1 MLVPVCFRLT
11 FDVPIRNALNTPLPP
26 RKMTSLYKTWTN
38 SLRLLICLFFCLFVP
53 GLAAQCLT
61 PELAV
66 LNSCVDHPNPNGSN
80 TRVESEVLVL
90 SSGLVPVPVSV
101 IGIDL
106 PFNGFGAPNADIG
119 VNLSGN
125 PLGCSWKEPNLTILP
140 GCSNVIPLGP
150 NDTIPAGATVVV
162 FVTGTTENIDL
173 ENSEFNFGNVCN
185 GDRTVYI
192 LQSACERTAGAFANG
207 APESGNPLRTITIV
221 SRCGL
226 RGFTYN
232 TRELDPD
239 DGTYYLVGLNQV
251 GNLDCDLPI
260 IPETCP
266 SLDTTFYICDPT
278 GDLPTITAVELSAI
292 YPNTALSVSFHPSPE
307 AAETNISRITEYTP
321 DGSPRD
327 TIYSRII
334 YAENLCIVVSRLF
347 IEYQGNT
354 AVTMIPSEP
363 IGGCDPLFVG
373 MGEFNLRLWDGEIG
387 GGQPVTYY
395 TDAAGTQEI
404 TDPEDFTSPETTI
417 FARAGIFTCEG
428 NLVPID
434 LVLEGGPTVGVQ
446 EVPTSCPENEDGG
459 VVLTAF
465 GESPFTFEWA
475 GDTLPE
481 VAAVAGL
488 TPNAYTW
495 TVTSRNGCETTGV
508 ATVPDGPPLSLS
520 CQVSSGASGPGV
532 PDGAIRVSLAD
543 GTAPYS
549 VTYLGADA
557 GAMNFPTAMGELTG
571 LRPGEY
577 RIVATD
583 ANGCVSDTCT
593 AEVTLLDPIILNC
606 SIRNQANGT
615 TVLGA
620 ISIELGGG
628 VPPFNVVLSDGSGGS
643 NTFPNQPAGSRV
655 FDGLSEGLYTI
666 TVTDA
671 AGQMT
676 SCVQQIIDENCPLII
691 NDVSIL
697 ADGCSGVDNSVI
709 RLSISGNDG
718 VIFTTWS
725 GGNGIGAFDNMQEA
739 GPLPEGDYFVSV
751 SDGSGCPPVMVGPI
765 EVRNRGMVM
774 LAPASITA
782 SNPCS
787 ATGTIEVAV
796 ASGGT
801 SPYTIRLV
809 DPITGL
815 TLDSIPGVAAGERI
829 TFDSLA
835 GDLSG
840 REYAVVATDDVG
852 CDSDPDS
859 YVLINA
865 ASPTFM
871 LVSGDQVVTSPNCLG
886 EANGSLTVAASGG
899 LGPYTYRWIDYP
911 ELGTGRVLPPG
922 ASQIDLP
929 AGTYFIEVTDANACL
944 DTLMLNLADGE
955 SPAIVCGA
963 QTNAIGSTAGS
974 VVIGVSGG
982 LPPYV
987 ITLNQQ
993 VLETDYFVSVAGD
1006 TLIGGLNPGS
1016 YTATVSDANGCVSTG
1031 CSFTIVE
1038 DSCRILAVATI
1049 EAVNCDGNGSISV
1062 LATNTAGMIQYNWSE
1077 ASFPNDSIVF
1087 PTSEGVFALSIL
1099 DSNDCRLD
1107 TMFSI
1112 ATIDDAPT
1120 VVTMPDPLYALCEGD
1135 SLRLPITFSGTGPFS
1150 LAYRLVPLPAGAPVI
1165 NGTFTSPGN
1174 TDLLRLA
1181 VNDLPTDN
1189 NLLELVR
1196 ITDDNCDRLLNIT
1209 TRIEVDQPDTIRRFD
1224 FVCRPEPITIGG
1236 RTFDVSNP
1244 SDTFLVDDGSACGQR
1259 YEVDIT
1265 FLSPEIPDTSV
1276 VFICP
1281 GTEYI
1286 IAETQD
1292 TFNANRPE
1300 GEVAFPRAGQ
1310 CDSLVYV
1317 RLDIPPVFIGSFSA
1331 SACAGDTI
1339 RYGGE
1344 SYTVDEPGG
1353 VARLPGLASTGCD
1366 SLVAVN
1372 VNFRTV
1378 GGLRLL
1384 GDHEI
1389 CQGDSIELRFAYD
1402 GPGGINAQIRDQL
1415 GNTTNLQDLRNGSRI
1430 VFHQELS
1437 TIYSLVDAGIGGCP
1451 GTFTGDSRVI
1461 VNDLS
1466 ITTEAVLDPAD
1477 FCVDT
1482 LGRVS
1487 VEVDGGLEP
1496 YAFSWSNGPTEAS
1509 NRNLLGGTYS
1519 VSVEDAQGC
1528 MRIDSVSISNR
1539 ERLRASISALPPN
1552 CVGGTGTLVVDT
1564 IYGGSGFYEM
1574 SIDGQFF
1581 LPVERAIDFA
1591 PEVGV
1596 GTVTFQDA
1604 NDCSL
1609 EVRYIV
1615 PGALRPQLNL
1625 FSDTTII
1632 IGDSLLLD
1640 PNISVAL
1647 DTAWWSPPLGL
1658 RTPDQQ
1664 TTIARPSSSSTYQ
1677 LNLITV
1683 DGCRFTERVAITV
1696 DERLPVYA
1704 PTAFSPNGDN
1714 VNDFYQLE
1722 YGDRV
1727 VALTTFQ
1734 VFDRWGNM
1742 VHEGPD
1748 GWDGNLDG
1756 RRAQIGVYVFY
1767 ATVQL
1772 TDGSERFV
1780 KGDFVLMR

>member
-1 MLVPVCFRLT
+1 
-11 FDVPIRNALNTPLPP
+11 
-26 RKMTSLYKTWTN
+26 MTSLNKTWTN
-38 SLRLLICLFFCLFVP
+38 SLRLLMICLFLNLFVP
-53 GLAAQCLT
+53 GVSAQCLA

-90 SSGLVPVPVSV
+90 SSGLVSVPVSM

-119 VNLSGN
+119 VDLAGN
-125 PLGCSWKEPNLTILP
+125 PLGCTWKEPTVTLLP
-140 GCSNVIPLGP
+140 GCTNIIPLGP
-150 NDTIPAGATVVV
+150 NDTIPAGATVVI
-162 FVTGTTENIDL
+162 FATGTTENIDL
-173 ENSEFNFGNVCN
+173 ADSEFNFGNVCS

-207 APESGNPLRTITIV
+207 APESGNPLRTITII

-239 DGTYYLVGLNQV
+239 DGTYYLVGLNEV
-251 GNLDCDLPI
+251 GNLDCDLPV

-266 SLDTTFYICDPT
+266 TLDTTFYICDPT
-278 GDLPTITAVELSAI
+278 GDLPTVTAVELSAI
-292 YPNTALSVSFHPSPE
+292 YPNAALSVSFHPSPE
-307 AAETNISRITEYTP
+307 AAEANISRITEYTP

-327 TIYSRII
+327 TVYSRII

-347 IEYQGNT
+347 LEYQGNT

-373 MGEFNLRLWDGEIG
+373 TGEFNLRLWDDEIG

-404 TDPEDFTSPETTI
+404 TDPETFMSPEATI

-428 NLVPID
+428 NLVPIE
-434 LVLEGGPTVGVQ
+434 LVLEGGPTVGVM
-446 EVPTSCPENEDGG
+446 EVPTSCPGNEDGG
-459 VVLTAF
+459 AVLTAF
-465 GESPFTFEWA
+465 GESPFTFQWA
-475 GDTLPE
+475 GDTLPAA
-481 VAAVAGL
+481 AAVSGL
-488 TPNAYTW
+488 APNDYSW
-495 TVTSRNGCETTGV
+495 TVTSRNGCETTGM
-508 ATVPDGPPLSLS
+508 ATVPDGPPLALS

-532 PDGAIRVSLAD
+532 PDGAIMVSLAE
-543 GTAPYS
+543 GTAPYT

-557 GAMNFPTAMGELTG
+557 GAMNLPTAMGELTG

-583 ANGCVSDTCT
+583 ASGCVSDTCT

-606 SIRNQANGT
+606 SIRNQANGS

-620 ISIELGGG
+620 ISIELDGG
-628 VPPFNVVLSDGSGGS
+628 VPPFNVVLSDGNGGS
-643 NTFPNQPAGSRV
+643 NTFPNQPAGPRV
-655 FDGLSEGLYTI
+655 FDGLPEGLYTI

-676 SCVQQIIDENCPLII
+676 FCAPQIIDENCPLTI
-691 NDVSIL
+691 NDISIL

-709 RLSISGNDG
+709 RLSIAGNEG
-718 VIFTTWS
+718 PIFTSWS
-725 GGNGIGAFDNMQEA
+725 GGNGIGTFDNMQEA
-739 GPLPEGDYFVSV
+739 GPLPEGDYLVSV
-751 SDGSGCPPVMVGPI
+751 SDGSGCPPEMAGPI
-765 EVRNRGMVM
+765 QVRNRGVVM
-774 LAPASITA
+774 LASASVTP

-787 ATGTIEVAV
+787 PTGAIEVAV
-796 ASGGT
+796 AGGGT
-801 SPYTIRLV
+801 PPYTIRLIN
-809 DPITGL
+809 PSTGAN
-815 TLDSIPGVAAGERI
+815 LDSIPGVIAGELI

-835 GDLSG
+835 GGVFG
-840 REYAVVATDDVG
+840 RAYRVVATDAVG
-852 CDSDPDS
+852 CDSAPDS

-865 ASPTFM
+865 APPAFT
-871 LVSGDQVVTSPNCLG
+871 LAPADQIITAPNCFG
-886 EANGSLTVAASGG
+886 EATGSLVVAAGG
-899 LGPYTYRWIDYP
+899 GMEPYAYRWIDYP
-911 ELGTGRVLPPG
+911 ERTSGRVLPPG
-922 ASQIDLP
+922 DTQTDLP
-929 AGTYFIEVTDANACL
+929 AGTYSIEIMDANTCL
-944 DTLMLNLADGE
+944 DTVMLTLDDGE
-955 SPAIVCGA
+955 SPAIVCGV
-963 QTNAIGSTAGS
+963 QTDAIGSTPGS
-974 VVIGVSGG
+974 IVMGVSGG

-987 ITLNQQ
+987 ISLDQQ
-993 VLETDYFVSVAGD
+993 VLETNYFLSIASD
-1006 TLIGGLNPGS
+1006 TLIGGLASGS
-1016 YTATVSDANGCVSTG
+1016 YTARVTDANGCVSES
-1031 CSFTIVE
+1031 CSFTIIE
-1038 DSCRILAVATI
+1038 EPCRLSAVATI
-1049 EAVNCDGNGSISV
+1049 EPVNCDGNGSISV
-1062 LATNTAGMIQYNWSE
+1062 LAANTAGMIRYNWSE
-1077 ASFPNDSIVF
+1077 ASFPGDSIVF
-1087 PTSEGVFALSIL
+1087 PTVEGDFALSIL

-1112 ATIDDAPT
+1112 SAIDDGPT
-1120 VVTMPDPLYALCEGD
+1120 VVAMPDPLYSLCEGD
-1135 SLRLPITFSGTGPFS
+1135 SLRLPITFSGIGPFS
-1150 LAYRLVPLPAGAPVI
+1150 LTYRLVPLPAGAPVI

-1174 TDLLRLA
+1174 TDVLRVA

-1189 NLLELVR
+1189 NLLEFMQ
-1196 ITDDNCDRLLNIT
+1196 ITDANCDRPLNIT

-1224 FVCRPEPITIGG
+1224 FVCRPEPIMIAG
-1236 RTFDVSNP
+1236 RSFDVSNP
-1244 SDTFLVDDGSACGQR
+1244 SDTFMVDDGSPCGQL

-1265 FLSPEIPDTSV
+1265 FLSPQIPDTSV

-1286 IAETQD
+1286 IPETQD

-1300 GEVAFPRAGQ
+1300 GEVAFARMGQ

-1317 RLDIPPVFIGSFSA
+1317 RLDIPPVFIGSYTA
-1331 SACAGDTI
+1331 NACAGDTI
-1339 RYGGE
+1339 PYGGE
-1344 SYTVDEPGG
+1344 IYTVDNPGG
-1353 VARLPGLASTGCD
+1353 VARLPGLSSTGCD

-1372 VNFRTV
+1372 VSFRTV

-1402 GPGGINAQIRDQL
+1402 GPGGINAQIRDL
-1415 GNTTNLQDLRNGSRI
+1415 MGNTTNLNALRNGSRV
-1430 VFHQELS
+1430 VFHPEES
-1437 TIYSLVDAGIGGCP
+1437 TIYTLVDAGIGGCP
-1451 GTFTGDSRVI
+1451 GTFTGDSRVT
-1461 VNDLS
+1461 VNDLT
-1466 ITTEAVLDPAD
+1466 IATEAVLDPAD

-1482 LGRVS
+1482 LGRVR
-1487 VEVDGGLEP
+1487 VEVTGGQEP
-1496 YAFSWSNGPTEAS
+1496 YSYTWSNGPTEAL

-1519 VSVEDAQGC
+1519 VSVEDAEGC
-1528 MRIDSVSISNR
+1528 LRVDSVSISDR
-1539 ERLRASISALPPN
+1539 EQLRAEVSTLPPN
-1552 CVGGTGTLVVDT
+1552 CVGGRGMIVVDT
-1564 IYGGSGFYEM
+1564 IFGGSGFYEM
-1574 SIDGQFF
+1574 SLDGQFF
-1581 LPVERAIDFA
+1581 LPVERAMDFA
-1591 PEVGV
+1591 PEVGI

-1609 EVRYIV
+1609 QLRYTV
-1615 PGALRPQLNL
+1615 PGALRPQLDL

-1640 PNISVAL
+1640 PNISIAL

-1658 RTPDQQ
+1658 RTPDQG

-1677 LNLITV
+1677 LNMITV

-1704 PTAFSPNGDN
+1704 PSAFSPNGDN

-1727 VALTTFQ
+1727 EGLTTFQ
-1734 VFDRWGNM
+1734 IFDRWGNM
-1742 VHEGPD
+1742 VHEGPE

-1756 RRAQIGVYVFY
+1756 RTAHIGVYVFY
-1767 ATVQL
+1767 ATVRL

>member
-1 MLVPVCFRLT
+1 
-11 FDVPIRNALNTPLPP
+11 
-26 RKMTSLYKTWTN
+26 MTSLNKTWTN
-38 SLRLLICLFFCLFVP
+38 SLWLLTICLFSCL
-53 GLAAQCLT
+53 LAPDLTAQCLT

-66 LNSCVDHPNPNGSN
+66 LNSCVDHPNPNGSD

-106 PFNGFGAPNADIG
+106 PFNGFGDPNADIG
-119 VNLSGN
+119 VDLSGN
-125 PLGCSWKEPNLTILP
+125 PLGCGWREPAITLLP
-140 GCSNVIPLGP
+140 GCTNIIPLGP

-162 FVTGTTENIDL
+162 FATGTTENIDL
-173 ENSEFNFGNVCN
+173 ADSEFNFGNVCS
-185 GDRTVYI
+185 GDRPVYI

-207 APESGNPLRTITIV
+207 APESGNPLRTITII

-266 SLDTTFYICDPT
+266 ALDTTFFICDPN
-278 GDLPTITAVELSAI
+278 GDLPTVSAVELSAI
-292 YPNTALSVSFHPSPE
+292 YPASALSVSFHPSAE
-307 AAETNISRITEYTP
+307 AAETNVSRITEYTP
-321 DGSPRD
+321 DGSPGD

-347 IEYQGNT
+347 IEYQGDR
-354 AVTMIPSEP
+354 AITMIPSEP

-373 MGEFNLRLWDGEIG
+373 MGEFNLRLWDDEIG

-404 TDPEDFTSPETTI
+404 TDPEVFTSPETTI

-428 NLVPID
+428 NLVPIE
-434 LVLEGGPTVGVQ
+434 LVLEGGPTVGVM
-446 EVPTSCPENEDGG
+446 EIPTNCPGNEDGG

-465 GESPFTFEWA
+465 GESPFSFQWA
-475 GDTLPE
+475 GDTLPDMAT
-481 VAAVAGL
+481 VTGL
-488 TPNAYTW
+488 APDDYTW

-520 CQVSSGASGPGV
+520 CQVSGGASGPGV
-532 PDGAIRVSLAD
+532 PDGSIVVSLAE
-543 GTAPYS
+543 GTAHYT

-557 GAMNFPTAMGELTG
+557 GAMNFPMAMGELTG

-593 AEVTLLDPIILNC
+593 AEVTLLDPIILTC
-606 SIRNQANGT
+606 AIRNQANGT

-620 ISIELGGG
+620 ISIELDGG
-628 VPPFNVVLSDGSGGS
+628 VPPFNVVLSDGGGGS
-643 NTFPNQPAGSRV
+643 TTFPNQPAGSRV
-655 FDGLSEGLYTI
+655 FDGLAEGTYTI
-666 TVTDA
+666 TVTDD

-676 SCVQQIIDENCPLII
+676 SCFQQIIDENCPLTI

-718 VIFTTWS
+718 PIFTSWS
-725 GGNGIGAFDNMQEA
+725 GGNGIGTFDNMQEA

-751 SDGSGCPPVMVGPI
+751 SDGSGCPPVMAGPI
-765 EVRNRGMVM
+765 LVRNRGMVA
-774 LAPASITA
+774 LESATVTP

-787 ATGTIEVAV
+787 PTGAIEVAV
-796 ASGGT
+796 AGGGT
-801 SPYTIRLV
+801 PPYTIRLIN
-809 DPITGL
+809 PTNGAG
-815 TLDSIPGVAAGERI
+815 LDSISNLIAGELI
-829 TFDSLA
+829 TFDSL
-835 GDLSG
+835 SG
-840 REYAVVATDDVG
+840 GVFGRSYQVVAIDAVG
-852 CDSDPDS
+852 CSSAPDS

-865 ASPTFM
+865 APPTFT
-871 LVSGDQVVTSPNCLG
+871 LPTANQVITAPDCSG
-886 EANGSLTVAASGG
+886 EATGSLTVAASGG
-899 LGPYTYRWIDYP
+899 TEPYTYRWIDYP
-911 ELGTGRVLPPG
+911 ERTSGRVLPPG
-922 ASQIDLP
+922 ETQTDLP
-929 AGTYFIEVTDANACL
+929 AGTYTIEIMDANTCL
-944 DTLMLNLADGE
+944 DTVMITLEDGA

-963 QTNAIGSTAGS
+963 QTNAIGSTSGS
-974 VVIGVSGG
+974 IVLGVSGG
-982 LPPYV
+982 LPPYQ
-987 ITLNQQ
+987 ITLDQQ
-993 VLETDYFVSVAGD
+993 VLETNYTVSVAGD
-1006 TLIGGLNPGS
+1006 TLIDGLSPGP
-1016 YTATVSDANGCVSTG
+1016 YTARVTDANGCVSAG
-1031 CSFTIVE
+1031 CTFTIIE
-1038 DSCRILAVATI
+1038 EPCRVSAVATI
-1049 EAVNCDGNGSISV
+1049 DPVNCDGNGSISV
-1062 LATNTAGMIQYNWSE
+1062 LATNTAGTIRYNWSD
-1077 ASFPNDSIVF
+1077 AGFPNDSIVF
-1087 PTSEGVFALSIL
+1087 PTMEGDFALSIL

-1112 ATIDDAPT
+1112 TGVDDAPAI
-1120 VVTMPDPLYALCEGD
+1120 VAMPDPQYELCEGD
-1135 SLRLPITFSGTGPFS
+1135 SLRLPIAFSGTGPFS
-1150 LAYRLVPLPAGAPVI
+1150 LAYRLVPLPAGAPVTDA
-1165 NGTFTSPGN
+1165 TFTSPGN
-1174 TDLLRLA
+1174 TAVLRVA
-1181 VNDLPTDN
+1181 VSDLPGNN
-1189 NLLELVR
+1189 NLIELIE
-1196 ITDDNCDRLLNIT
+1196 ITDANCERQINIT

-1224 FVCRPEPITIGG
+1224 FVCRPEPLMIGG
-1236 RTFDVSNP
+1236 RSFDVSNP
-1244 SDTFLVDDGSACGQR
+1244 SDTFMVDDGSSCGQR

-1286 IAETQD
+1286 IPETQD

-1300 GEVAFPRAGQ
+1300 GEVAFARAGQ

-1317 RLDIPPVFIGSFSA
+1317 RLDIPPVFIGSYTA
-1331 SACAGDTI
+1331 NACAGDTI

-1344 SYTVDEPGG
+1344 IYTVDDPGG
-1353 VARLPGLASTGCD
+1353 VARLPGLSSTGCD

-1372 VNFRTV
+1372 VSFRRV

-1402 GPGGINAQIRDQL
+1402 GPGGINAQIRDLL
-1415 GNTTNLQDLRNGSRI
+1415 GNTTNLNGITDGSRV
-1430 VFHQELS
+1430 VFHPEES
-1437 TIYSLVDAGIGGCP
+1437 TIYTLVDAGIGGCP
-1451 GTFTGDSRVI
+1451 GTFTGDSRVN
-1461 VNDLS
+1461 VNDLT
-1466 ITTEAVLDPAD
+1466 IATEAVLDPAD

-1482 LGRVS
+1482 LGRVR
-1487 VEVDGGLEP
+1487 VEVAGGQEP
-1496 YAFSWSNGPTEAS
+1496 YTYSWSNGPTEAL
-1509 NRNLLGGTYS
+1509 NRNLLGGTYV
-1519 VSVEDAQGC
+1519 VSVEDADGC
-1528 MRIDSVSISNR
+1528 LRVDSVSIADR
-1539 ERLRASISALPPN
+1539 EQLRAEVSALPPN
-1552 CVGGTGTLVVDT
+1552 CVGGRGTIVVDT
-1564 IYGGSGFYEM
+1564 IFGGSGFYEM
-1574 SIDGQFF
+1574 SLDGQFF

-1591 PEVGV
+1591 PEVGT

-1609 EVRYIV
+1609 RLRYTV

-1625 FSDTTII
+1625 FADTTII

-1640 PNISVAL
+1640 PDISIAL

-1658 RTPDQQ
+1658 RTPGQE

-1677 LNLITV
+1677 LNLLTV

-1704 PTAFSPNGDN
+1704 PSAFSPNGDN

-1727 VALTTFQ
+1727 EELTTFQ
-1734 VFDRWGNM
+1734 IFDRWGNL
-1742 VHEGPD
+1742 VHEGPN

-1756 RRAQIGVYVFY
+1756 RSALIGVYVFY
-1767 ATVQL
+1767 ATVRL